1 MRVFELI
8 CPLQVAADLEI
19 QQVEL
24 FAKALSLV
32 EEKQFQEAVPLL
44 NEYQQYRPGDL
55 YTLVPNLLLQLFFF
69 NLFQFPNSY
78 CFLKGTS
85 QLV

>member
-55 YTLVPNLLLQLFFF
+55 YTLVPSTLFVCISSSLK
-69 NLFQFPNSY
+69 LFVSVSH
-78 CFLKGTS
+78 L
-85 QLV
+85 